1 MARIQNVNYEAM
13 PAQAQQMR
21 RLGQEL
27 NDEVIKAYKSIAD
40 MHTEWYGKRYNELV
54 KVFNN
59 IIPQVNELLDLV
71 VGDIPFAIET
81 VANNYSQADRGY
93 KATNAANVAP
103 NRIQNIAL
111 SNDVGMKFVSSS
123 VETIRTTVSNN
134 FVNATTK
141 MNNIETEYNKIEWE
155 SEAAEAFR
163 VKFRKL
169 KTEIVKSF
177 ENIDNEFKRLMNQA
191 IQDIQTAESSNT
203 VQ

>member
-1 MARIQNVNYEAM
+1 MTKIENVNYEAM
-13 PAQAQQMR
+13 PVQAQQMR

-27 NDEVIKAYKSIAD
+27 NEEVIKAYKSIGD

-59 IIPQVNELLDLV
+59 IIPILNDLLDLV
-71 VGDIPFAIET
+71 VGEIPFAIET

-93 KATNAANVAP
+93 KVTSAANVAP
-103 NRIQNIAL
+103 NRVQNIAL

-123 VETIRTTVSNN
+123 VETTRTTVSNN
-134 FVNATTK
+134 FINATTK

-163 VKFRKL
+163 TKFRKL
-169 KTEIVKSF
+169 KDDIVTSF
-177 ENIDNEFKRLMNQA
+177 ENIDSEFKRLMNQA
-191 IQDIQTAESSNT
+191 IADIQMAEKSNT